1 MSKSQLKMVEGAG
14 KEFQAEGTM
23 YVKKLKQKGGWDTR
37 EVEENQ

>member
-1 MSKSQLKMVEGAG
+1 MVEGAG